1 MKKEKSSQKKQNK
14 KNIFIVVGGWF
25 ARMFMG
31 ASKHTFS
38 TDKELT
44 DEEIRRSDV
53 EKIVSPFRQ
62 IVNGFLERKYA
73 VVALAVVILMF
84 LFVFIAPFFMPHYR
98 DAYTEPLQVSIAPTF
113 SMLSVPKELQGNIKM
128 IDSYSSFSVGL
139 SNDGKVYVWGPSKL
153 GATGI
158 DVANIPEEVKNAN
171 IKFVAAG
178 RDHIIAIG
186 DDGKIYGWGANNL
199 GQYDRTDSTNGFEA
213 AILIPEDIW
222 ENGVDVEHVKKLEC
236 GYQCTGI
243 LMDDGTLYLWGN
255 QNACANMSK
264 LITFSEAGGK
274 FRDFTFT
281 LNYVVG
287 IREDGSDIYTG
298 QKDLFNQ
305 VRENVTGPVT
315 KIKSFI
321 GTRKIVSCVASS
333 DNICYMLDDGSLCFS
348 GDFAP
353 YALINAPQLT
363 SDEKFVSI
371 SAGAHHYSGITN
383 KGNVYSWG
391 DTQLGQCDMPKVSKL
406 EGSANVFAGGFQTYT
421 TNEDGKLI
429 SKWGLNGYLFGTDN
443 KGADIFQ
450 RIVNGGKMTMTIGA
464 VAVIISTIIGIIV
477 GCISGYFGGKVDMIL
492 MRVTEIF
499 AAIPFLPFAMI
510 LSAIMGRMPF
520 GENARIFIIMMI
532 LGVLSWTGLAR
543 LVRGQVLVARE
554 NEYVT
559 AAKAMG
565 IKESK
570 IAFKHILPNVISVII
585 VTLTLDFAGCMLTE
599 SSLSY
604 LGFGVSQPRPTWGNM
619 LNGANNLTVMNNFW
633 WQWIFTAAFL
643 AITTICINIVGDT
656 LRDVMDPK
664 SKIDR

>member
-1 MKKEKSSQKKQNK
+1 MNKNQTPQEKQGK
-14 KNIFIVVGGWF
+14 KNLLRTVCGWLS
-25 ARMFMG
+25 RTFMG
-31 ASKHTFS
+31 ASKS
-38 TDKELT
+38 AVSKELT
-44 DEEIRRSDV
+44 NEEIRRSDV
-53 EKIVSPFRQ
+53 EAIVSPFRQ
-62 IVNGFLERKYA
+62 VVNGFLERKHA
-73 VVALAVVILMF
+73 VVALAVVLLMF
-84 LFVFIAPFFMPHYR
+84 LFVFIGPLFMPHYR
-98 DAYTEPLQVSIAPTF
+98 DAYTEPLQVSVPPTS
-113 SMLSVPKELQGNIKM
+113 SMMSVPKELQNDIKM

-139 SNDGKVYVWGPSKL
+139 SNAGKVYVWGPSRL

-158 DVANIPEEVKNAN
+158 DVADIPEEVQKAN
-171 IKFVAAG
+171 IQYIAAG
-178 RDHIIAIG
+178 RDHIIAI
-186 DDGKIYGWGANNL
+186 DDKGKIYGWGAKNL
-199 GQYDRTDSTNGFEA
+199 GQYDRSDVTDGFEA
-213 AILIPEDIW
+213 AILIPEDLW
-222 ENGVDVEHVKKLEC
+222 ENGVDVNHIKKLEC

-255 QNACANMSK
+255 LNACANMDK
-264 LITFSEAGGK
+264 LIMFSEAGGK
-274 FRDFTFT
+274 FCDFTFT
-281 LNYVVG
+281 LNYVVAVK
-287 IREDGSDIYTG
+287 EDGTDIYTG

-305 VRENVTGPVT
+305 VRDNVTGNVS
-315 KIKSFI
+315 KLKSYI
-321 GTRKIVSCVASS
+321 GSRKIVSCTATS
-333 DNICYMLDDGSLCFS
+333 DNVCYMLSDGTLCFS

-353 YALINAPQLT
+353 YALVSVPQLNPG
-363 SDEKFVSI
+363 EGFVSV
-371 SAGAHHYSGITN
+371 SAGAHHYAGITN
-383 KGNVYSWG
+383 LGRVFAWG
-391 DTQLGQCDMPKVSKL
+391 DNQLGQCDLPSERKL
-406 EGSANVFAGGFQTYT
+406 SDSEQVFACGFQTYT
-421 TNEDGKLI
+421 TDHDSELVA
-429 SKWGLNGYLFGTDN
+429 KWGLKGYLFGTDN

-450 RIVNGGKMTMTIGA
+450 RIINGGKMTMTIGA

-477 GCISGYFGGKVDMIL
+477 GCVSGYFGGKVDMVL

-520 GENARIFIIMMI
+520 GENARIFIIMVI

-565 IKESK
+565 IKEST

-633 WQWIFTAAFL
+633 WQWVFTAIFL